1 MALQGREVDTGGAA
15 QLAKSHNL
23 ATFMQDCA
31 TCHVALQGAGLF
43 S

>member
-1 MALQGREVDTGGAA
+1 MALQGGEVEMGGAA

-23 ATFMQDCA
+23 AKFMQDCA
-31 TCHVALQGAGLF
+31 MWHVALQDAGLF